1 MEQKD
6 QKAQKALLESY
17 LRQLRLP
24 TFVQNYQAFAQ
35 DATRSN
41 QSFERYLFGLA
52 EAEVLQQ
59 EANRVERRITN
70 AKFPVLKE
78 LDSFDFSSVGGI
90 SQARVR
96 ELAQGDY
103 LANKESIILVGNPGL
118 GKTHI
123 ATGLALAAC
132 KQSKKV
138 RFFSAAGLVNDLLAA
153 GKELRLSKFMA
164 PILKSDLVVL
174 DEVGFIPFS
183 TEGAQ
188 GLFQFCSDLYERV
201 SIIVTTN
208 LRFADWT
215 SIFGD
220 EKMTAAL
227 LDRLTHKGH
236 ILEFIGE
243 SYRFRQ
249 RLYQEEQ
256 QDVDE
261 KTETG

>member
-1 MEQKD
+1 MEEKD
-6 QKAQKALLESY
+6 LKKLLEEY
-17 LRQLRLP
+17 LRALRLP
-24 TFVQNYQAFAQ
+24 TFIKNYQAFAQ
-35 DATRSN
+35 DAARSN
-41 QSFERYLFGLA
+41 QSYERFLFGLA
-52 EAEVLQQ
+52 KEEAAQQ
-59 EANRVERRITN
+59 EADRVERRIAN

-78 LDSFDFSSVGGI
+78 LSSFDFSAVGGI
-90 SQARVR
+90 SQTRVA

-103 LANKESIILVGNPGL
+103 LAKKESIILVGNPGL
-118 GKTHI
+118 GKSHI
-123 ATGLALAAC
+123 AIGLALAAC

-138 RFFSAAGLVNDLLAA
+138 RFFGAAGLVNDLLAA

-164 PILKSDLVVL
+164 PYLKYDLIVL

-188 GLFQFCSDLYERV
+188 SLFQFCSDLYERV

-249 RLYQEEQ
+249 RLRQEEQ
-256 QDVDE
+256 QRLDE
-261 KTETG
+261 KTATG